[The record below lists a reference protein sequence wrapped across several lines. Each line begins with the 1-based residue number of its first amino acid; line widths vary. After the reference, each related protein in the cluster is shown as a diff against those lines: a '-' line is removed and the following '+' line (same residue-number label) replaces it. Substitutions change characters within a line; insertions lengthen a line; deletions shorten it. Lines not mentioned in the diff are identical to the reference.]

1 MGEMYTVNPEYSELF
16 VILNIQRP
24 MYHVHCNLYLQRVKI
39 ESFHLACILIVIRNI
54 HKQLVKRLTQLTN

>member
-1 MGEMYTVNPEYSELF
+1 MYTVNPEFSELF
-16 VILNIQRP
+16 VILNIQRPITP

-54 HKQLVKRLTQLTN
+54 HKQLVKRLTQLTK